1 MEAVFYALLILFV
14 LAEVFISVRYVRTGQ
29 SKSLKDVLVP
39 AGLFAVYLLALCI
52 FRISIPYLVLAF
64 ATVTVF
70 LHTFVGLYLKLYRK
84 SKVYDR
90 YLHGFGSFSFA
101 LLLYLTLSKVTVP
114 GGSVV
119 FRAVF
124 VAAIGIAS
132 GAVFE
137 IVEFVHDLRNKT
149 NMQRGLKDT
158 NLDLIFD
165 VIGSAAAA
173 ILAAF
178 VYL

>member
-1 MEAVFYALLILFV
+1 METVFYVFFTLFV
-14 LAEVFISVRYVRTGQ
+14 FAEVFIGFRYIKTGQ
-29 SKSLKDVLVP
+29 GKHLKSTAVP

-52 FRISIPYLVLAF
+52 FRISIPYLVLSL

-70 LHTFVGLYLKLYRK
+70 LHTFVGLYLNLYRK

-90 YLHGFGSFSFA
+90 YLHGFGAFSFA
-101 LLLYLTLSKVTVP
+101 LLLYLTLSGITAP

-124 VAAIGIAS
+124 VASIGIAS

-137 IVEFVHDLRNKT
+137 IVEFLHDLKSESD
-149 NMQRGLKDT
+149 MQRGLIDT
-158 NLDLIFD
+158 DFDLIFD

-173 ILAAF
+173 ILAAIA
-178 VYL
+178 YL